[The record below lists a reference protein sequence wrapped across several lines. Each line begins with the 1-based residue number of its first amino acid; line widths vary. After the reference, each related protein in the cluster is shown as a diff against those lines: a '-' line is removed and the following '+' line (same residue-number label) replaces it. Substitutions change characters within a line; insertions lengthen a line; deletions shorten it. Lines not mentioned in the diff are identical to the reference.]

1 MKDEQHA
8 VCLDECEEIGSAE
21 LGTPL
26 PAQSQI
32 DVTYTLD
39 LEGIL
44 KVEAL
49 DVTTRAKAVGEF
61 KSGALLA
68 ANELA
73 NSRNRIMAVEIS

>member
-1 MKDEQHA
+1 VFK
-8 VCLDECEEIGSAE
+8 
-21 LGTPL
+21 TPL

-61 KSGALLA
+61 KSEALLA
-68 ANELA
+68 VNELA
-73 NSRNRIMAVEIS
+73 NSRNRIMAVEISRFRAPLRGFQPTL